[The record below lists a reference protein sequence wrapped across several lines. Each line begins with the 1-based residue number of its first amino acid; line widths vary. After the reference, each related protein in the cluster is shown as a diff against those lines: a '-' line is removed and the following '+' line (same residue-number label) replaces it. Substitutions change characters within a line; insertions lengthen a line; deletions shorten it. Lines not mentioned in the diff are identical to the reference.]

1 MPMNSKEVLIQ
12 SLIVDGYIKTPRMI
26 EAFRA
31 IDRADFVRPEYLD
44 EAYGNYPLP
53 IGEGQ
58 TISQPLT
65 VAFMLELLDPQPG
78 EKILDIGSGSS
89 WTTTLLAYLVRS
101 NPTIAIEGKV
111 FGLER
116 ISEICEFGKK
126 NMAKYFAEPLA
137 KIICGDGTKGLPKE
151 APFDKIM
158 AGAATSRDIPQE
170 WRDQLKIGGRIVAP
184 VGGSI
189 WRFIKKSDHKWQEKE
204 FPGFAFVPLVSNQND
219 IPKLKNTYEVEPR
232 KIKSRK
238 ISIHRRIIGYGLLA
252 LGLIT
257 MILANEIYRPHASY
271 YGAKTIEVA
280 PGLGSRKIAELLKT
294 EGIIRSRWA
303 FIIYL
308 TLKGRASDLKPG
320 KYTFFKTP
328 INEIVRD
335 LVLGGL
341 QETAITIPEGWLA
354 KDIAELLERE
364 GIVNKEI
371 FLQTVNTQH
380 TALNQ
385 FEKFN
390 FLMDKPTAM
399 SLEGYL
405 FPDTYRIFKNS
416 SAEDIIVK
424 MLDNFG
430 KKVGEELRQDIERQK
445 KTLFEI
451 ITMASLIEKE
461 VRTEEDRAIV
471 SGILWKRLSIGM
483 ALQVDATI
491 TYITGK
497 KTTNISREE
506 TQINSPYNTY
516 RNPGLP
522 PGPISNPGLSAIRA
536 AIYPKESPYF
546 YYLSRPDGQTIFS
559 RTLDEHNSAKT
570 KYLTK

>member
-1 MPMNSKEVLIQ
+1 MDAKESLIQ
-12 SLIVDGYIKTPRMI
+12 SLIADGYLKTPRI
-26 EAFRA
+26 IAAFRA
-31 IDRADFVRPEYLD
+31 IDRADFVLPEYRG

-53 IGEGQ
+53 IGQGQ

-65 VAFMLELLDPQPG
+65 VAFMLELLDPRPG
-78 EKILDIGSGSS
+78 EKILDVGSGSG
-89 WTTTLLAYLVRS
+89 WTTTLITNIVSLVGS
-101 NPTIAIEGKV
+101 DPTITAGGKV

-116 ISEICEFGKK
+116 IFEICEFGKK
-126 NMAKYFAEPLA
+126 NLAKYFDETRA

-151 APFDKIM
+151 APFDKIL
-158 AGAATSRDIPQE
+158 AGAATSHDIPQE
-170 WRDQLKIGGRIVAP
+170 WRDQLKVGGRIVAP
-184 VGGSI
+184 IGGSI
-189 WRFIKKSDHKWQEKE
+189 WLFEKKPVSAQSYGGAQWEEKE
-204 FPGFAFVPLVSNQND
+204 FPGFAFVPLVKGN
-219 IPKLKNTYEVEPR
+219 PKYEAPNSKHVFNF
-232 KIKSRK
+232 KI
-238 ISIHRRIIGYGLLA
+238 IILFLMSAVVIAG
-252 LGLIT
+252 IF
-257 MILANEIYRPHASY
+257 INEIYRAHASY

-280 PGLGSRKIAELLKT
+280 PGLGSRKIAEFLKT
-294 EGIIRSRWA
+294 EEIIRSKWA

-308 TLKGRASDLKPG
+308 TLKGKASELKPG
-320 KYTFFKTP
+320 EYTFFKTP

-335 LVLGGL
+335 LVQGGL

-371 FLQTVNTQH
+371 FLQTVNIQYR
-380 TALNQ
+380 ASNK

-390 FLMDKPTAM
+390 FLMDKPITIG
-399 SLEGYL
+399 LEGYL

-416 SAEDIIVK
+416 PAEDIIVK
-424 MLDNFG
+424 MLDNFD
-430 KKVGEELRQDIERQK
+430 KKVTPDLRQDIERQK

-451 ITMASLIEKE
+451 ITMAALIEKE

-497 KTTNISREE
+497 KTTSISREE

-516 RNPGLP
+516 RHPGLP

-536 AIYPKESPYF
+536 AIYPKESPYL
-546 YYLSRPDGQTIFS
+546 YYLSHPDGQTIFS
-559 RTLDEHNSAKT
+559 RTLDEHNMAKA